1 MKKELVVKK
10 TVKLN
15 AATSNVWEALTN
27 PELTKKY
34 MFGCEVIS
42 DWKLGSPIIWKG
54 FSEGKEVVYVKGTI
68 VNIAPGK
75 LLQFTTFDPN
85 SGLEDVPSNYTTVTY
100 ELSPESEQTVLSVT
114 QGDFGRVANGE
125 KRYNHTVGGWDYA
138 LNGLKKLLEN

>member
-15 AATSNVWEALTN
+15 AETSNVWEALTN
-27 PELTKKY
+27 PALTQKY

-42 DWKLGSPIIWKG
+42 DWKVGSPIIWKG
-54 FSEGKEVVYVKGTI
+54 FSEGKEIVFVKGKI
-68 VNIAPGK
+68 VNIVPGK
-75 LLQFTTFDPN
+75 LLQFTAFDPN
-85 SGLEDVPSNYTTVTY
+85 SGLEDVPPNYTTVTY

-114 QGDFGRVANGE
+114 QGDFGGVANGE
-125 KRYNHTVGGWDYA
+125 KRYDDTVGGWDSA